1 MILKRQKLYSG
12 EGVYRPNA
20 SLRRKIFTDLPARPY
35 LLQQR
40 EYAIRFKNPFKFISN
55 KVGNW
60 RAARAT
66 KRLEAGN
73 VAAGKK
79 AFEEGATR
87 KERVAIQRR
96 VVNDNGNLVLQSY
109 KVPVNQYGRPSGV
122 PKEVIT
128 NTNLANF
135 RHVKAEPNK
144 SSLLSGIKDRW
155 NQFRENLRFKRGVKN
170 RTREVE
176 RMRRDARQAELKKTW
191 NEQARIQ
198 AQKAEKTDKTL
209 GQGVRDFGNSI
220 RSRWNGFRQNL
231 RNKIKTRQQVSAGNL
246 SAAEQAEAASPI
258 LGKKPRVGES
268 IMRRAKSGL
277 NRFTSGVKNMGGS
290 IMSGAKSGLNRF
302 KNSSGSVMKSL
313 NPLQYIKGTDAW
325 RYRKLTAGRRN
336 TSKMLRENIEKSN
349 KLGESSGKMG
359 LRVDNTGNKFQS
371 QRYDSTWTSN
381 NRTVG
386 ETEKK
391 LVEAG
396 GNKNNI
402 KALENQIEANKTYQQ
417 NNANLLEKY
426 GRKNQTSTTTPTVEE
441 QRIQNLNNSKNAEGV
456 KNEYKDPLNPG
467 NKSKSTEQ
475 PKDQGSQNKDQQQ
488 GQQQNE
494 DKNKGGS
501 WWKSVGKGALTAGKT
516 TAGVLGGAGVGV
528 LGASMLSGGSKKD
541 RGAY

>member
-109 KVPVNQYGRPSGV
+109 RSPVNQYGRPSGT
-122 PKEVIT
+122 PIKGTIT

-135 RHVKAEPNK
+135 GHVKAEPNK

-155 NQFRENLRFKRGVKN
+155 NQFR
-170 RTREVE
+170 
-176 RMRRDARQAELKKTW
+176 
-191 NEQARIQ
+191 
-198 AQKAEKTDKTL
+198 
-209 GQGVRDFGNSI
+209 
-220 RSRWNGFRQNL
+220 QNL
-231 RNKIKTRQQVSAGNL
+231 RNKIKTKQQVSAGNL

-302 KNSSGSVMKSL
+302 RNSSGSVMKSL

-381 NRTVG
+381 NKIVG

-391 LVEAG
+391 IAETG

-426 GRKNQTSTTTPTVEE
+426 GRKNQTSTTTPTAEE

-467 NKSKSTEQ
+467 NKTTNNSSGGNQGETKPTEQ
-475 PKDQGSQNKDQQQ
+475 PKDQGSQNKDQQ
-488 GQQQNE
+488 
-494 DKNKGGS
+494 NKGGN